1 MDYVDVR
8 LRVRYADTD
17 MMGIV
22 YYGTYPVYLEVGRSE
37 YMREKGFSYRRFEEM
52 GYHLVVA
59 GIEIKY
65 YNPASYDDV
74 LVVRTSVS
82 NIQSRG
88 LTFNYEVMKD
98 GTTVAR
104 GKTRH
109 ICVNSARKPTRIP
122 APLLEV
128 LKNDG
133 VS

>member
-1 MDYVDVR
+1 MDYVDVP